1 MRETGAS
8 IYVSTSTR
16 FEIALDHALNG
27 RGFFDKIKSRGGID
41 VVSWG
46 KTVPTFELESEVL
59 FSRDI
64 PRESIVRYC
73 VATHAAMPDDFVD
86 L

>member
-1 MRETGAS
+1 
-8 IYVSTSTR
+8 
-16 FEIALDHALNG
+16 
-27 RGFFDKIKSRGGID
+27 

-59 FSRDI
+59 FSRNI
-64 PRESIVRYC
+64 PPESIVRYC
-73 VATHAAMPDDFVD
+73 VATHAATPDDFVD

>member
-1 MRETGAS
+1 M
-8 IYVSTSTR
+8 
-16 FEIALDHALNG
+16 
-27 RGFFDKIKSRGGID
+27 
-41 VVSWG
+41 VSWG